1 MRSGRE
7 RGVTMKTTAAI
18 CRGIGQEWSV
28 EEIDLDAPKTGEVLI
43 RLAASGLCHSDEH
56 VVTGDAPMP
65 LPLIGGHEGAGV
77 VEDVGPGVVGLQ
89 PGDHVVC
96 GFVPACGRCGPCS
109 TGHQNLCDMG
119 AGIAYGRQVD
129 GTSRHHA
136 AGEDLN
142 LMCLLGTFAHHTVVN
157 EASCI
162 KIDPSYSLRTACLVG
177 CGAVTGWG
185 SEVYAAKVV
194 PGDTVVV
201 VGLGGIGSSAVQG
214 ARLAGAEMIVAIDP
228 VEFKRQKAKGFGAHV
243 TFGSMTEALEP
254 LRELTRGRMADKV
267 IMAMGV
273 GRGDLFG
280 QAMDLTAKLGR
291 VVVTNIH
298 PYSETQITISM
309 SLLTGW
315 EKQIVGSLFGSANPR
330 VDIPGLL
337 ELDRR
342 GQFDLE
348 ALVTRTYPLEG
359 VNEGYHDLREGMNIR
374 GVLVLDDALAAA
386 AAEVG

>member
-1 MRSGRE
+1 
-7 RGVTMKTTAAI
+7 MKTAAAI

-28 EEIDLDAPKTGEVLI
+28 EEIVLDAPQAGEVLI
-43 RLAASGLCHSDEH
+43 RLAASGLCHSDDH
-56 VVTGDAPMP
+56 VVSGNAP
-65 LPLIGGHEGAGV
+65 LPLPVIGGHEGAGV
-77 VEDVGPGVVGLQ
+77 VEEVGPGVKGLE

-96 GFVPACGRCGPCS
+96 GFIPACGRCAPCS

-119 AGIAYGRQVD
+119 AALATGWQLD

-136 AGEDLN
+136 GSDDLT
-142 LMCLLGTFAHHTVVN
+142 LMCMLGTFAHHTVVN

-162 KIDPSYSLRTACLVG
+162 KVDPSYSLRTACLVG

-185 SEVYAAKVV
+185 SAVYAAQVV

-214 ARLAGAEMIVAIDP
+214 ARLAGAETIVAIDP
-228 VEFKRQKAKGFGAHV
+228 VEFKQQKAKEFGAHV
-243 TFGSMTEALEP
+243 TFASMAEAFEP
-254 LRELTRGRMADKV
+254 VRDLTRGRMANKV

-273 GRGDLFG
+273 GRGDLFS
-280 QAMDLTAKLGR
+280 QAMDLAAKRGR

-298 PYSETQITISM
+298 PYMETEITISM
-309 SLLTGW
+309 YALTGY

-330 VDIPGLL
+330 VDIPHLL

-342 GQFDLE
+342 GQFDLD

-359 VNEGYHDLREGMNIR
+359 VNEGYSDLKDGTNIR
-374 GVLVLDDALAAA
+374 GVLVLDEALAGAPQA
-386 AAEVG
+386 GQG

>member
-1 MRSGRE
+1 MG
-7 RGVTMKTTAAI
+7 GNMKTKAAI
-18 CRGIGQEWSV
+18 CRGIGLEWSV
-28 EEIDLDAPKTGEVLI
+28 EEIDLDPPRAGEVLI
-43 RLAASGLCHSDEH
+43 RFAASGLCHSDDH

-77 VEDVGPGVVGLQ
+77 VEEVGPGVVGLA

-96 GFVPACGRCGPCS
+96 GFIPACGRCGPCS

-119 AGIAYGRQVD
+119 AAIGTGRQVD

-136 AGEDLN
+136 GGDDLN
-142 LMCLLGTFAHHTVVN
+142 LMCLLGTFSHHSVVN

-162 KIDPSYSLRTACLVG
+162 KIDPSYALRTACLVG

-185 SEVYAAKVV
+185 SAVYAAKVA
-194 PGDTVVV
+194 PGETVVV

-214 ARLAGAEMIVAIDP
+214 ARLAGAETIVAIDP
-228 VEFKRQKAKGFGAHV
+228 VEFKRQKAKEFGAHV
-243 TFGSMTEALEP
+243 TFASMAEALEP
-254 LRELTRGRMADKV
+254 LRELTRGLMANKV

-273 GRGDLFG
+273 GRGDIFN
-280 QAMDLTAKLGR
+280 QALDLTAKLGR

-298 PYSETQITISM
+298 PYAETQVTMSM
-309 SLLTGW
+309 SMVTGW

-330 VDIPGLL
+330 VDIPRLL

-359 VNEGYHDLREGMNIR
+359 VNQGYQDMREGVNIR
-374 GVLVLDDALAAA
+374 GVLVLDEALASTSQAGAA
-386 AAEVG
+386 

>member
-1 MRSGRE
+1 
-7 RGVTMKTTAAI
+7 MKTTAAI

-28 EEIDLDAPKTGEVLI
+28 EEIELDPPKGGEVLI
-43 RLAASGLCHSDEH
+43 RLAASGLCHSDDH

-65 LPLIGGHEGAGV
+65 LPLIGGHEGAGI
-77 VEDVGPGVVGLQ
+77 VEDVGPGVMGLE

-96 GFVPACGRCGPCS
+96 GFIPACGRCGPCS

-119 AGIAYGRQVD
+119 AGIALGRQVD

-136 AGEDLN
+136 AGGEDLN

-185 SEVYAAKVV
+185 SAVYAAKVV

-228 VEFKRQKAKGFGAHV
+228 VEFKRQKAKEFGAHV
-243 TFGSMTEALEP
+243 TFESMTDALEP
-254 LRELTRGRMADKV
+254 VRELTRGRMANKV

-315 EKQIVGSLFGSANPR
+315 EKQVVGSLFGSANPR

-359 VNEGYHDLREGMNIR
+359 VNEGYHDMREGKNIR
-374 GVLVLDDALAAA
+374 GVLVLDEGLVSGVAVD
-386 AAEVG
+386 GPG